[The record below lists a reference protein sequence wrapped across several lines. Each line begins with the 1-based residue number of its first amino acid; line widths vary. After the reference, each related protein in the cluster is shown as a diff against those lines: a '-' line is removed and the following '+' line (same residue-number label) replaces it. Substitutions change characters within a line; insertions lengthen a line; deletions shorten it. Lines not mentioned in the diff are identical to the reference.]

1 AEKLKVMVVGDY
13 FLDHYLFI
21 DPTKKEF
28 SRETGKQVYQVARV
42 NSTPGAAGSVVS
54 KLRALRVPN
63 IIAVG
68 AIGCDVY
75 GHELRRLLEDE
86 GADTA
91 NLIQSPARVTP
102 TYMKPTLEF
111 EGY

>member
-1 AEKLKVMVVGDY
+1 MERSQVESILKHAEKLKVMVVGDY

-68 AIGCDVY
+68 AIGCDVVFSHDNCP
-75 GHELRRLLEDE
+75 GSAQ
-86 GADTA
+86 G
-91 NLIQSPARVTP
+91 V
-102 TYMKPTLEF
+102 
-111 EGY
+111 